1 MPTIRIFRHYIP
13 TPFFVLG
20 AVELIL
26 FLIAFYIG
34 VEIRFWGSPPSTFEA
49 LQPLFPKAVVYAM
62 VLLLGMIAMG
72 LYERRSHLGKKS
84 IVLRTAAAFL
94 LSLVPLSVAYY
105 IAPVLFLGRGAL
117 GYAHLIAYFVS
128 VLLRV
133 FFFRFAGQDVLKR
146 RILVLGAGAKAARIL
161 NMKTIKSLGGS
172 LIVGFVRMPGDA
184 STIGDIR
191 VITDNRP
198 LSALVNDLHID
209 EVVLATD
216 DRRMGLPTHD
226 ILDCKMSGVDVVD
239 LLTFFERETGQIR
252 LAILDPSWLFLSD
265 GFRQGVLRAY
275 LKRVFDICASLLLL
289 PIALPVM
296 VCVTV
301 LVLAENGWRGPI
313 LFSQIRTGEDERP
326 FRIYKFRSMQVGAEQ
341 DGVARWAS
349 ANDARITR
357 VGALLRKFRLD
368 ELPQLFNV
376 LLGDMS
382 FVGPRP
388 ERPEFVRK
396 LNEIPYYRERHRVK
410 PGLTG
415 WAQINYQ
422 YAATEEDTYNKLQY
436 DLYYVKNYSL
446 FIDLLILIKTVEVI
460 LLGKGAH

>member
-1 MPTIRIFRHYIP
+1 MPTIRIFRHYFP
-13 TPFFVLG
+13 TPFFILG
-20 AVELIL
+20 AVELLL
-26 FLIAFYIG
+26 FLVSFYVG
-34 VEIRFWGSPPSTFEA
+34 VELRFRGSTPFTIGS
-49 LQPLFPKAVVYAM
+49 LQPLFPKAVVYALF
-62 VLLLGMIAMG
+62 LLLCMIAMG
-72 LYERRSHLGKKS
+72 LYERRSHQGKKS
-84 IVLRTAAAFL
+84 IALRTAAAFL

-117 GYAHLIAYFVS
+117 GYAYIISYVGT

-133 FFFRFAGQDVLKR
+133 LFFKLAGKEVLKR

-161 NMKTIKSLGGS
+161 DMKSIEMLGGA
-172 LIVGFVRMPGDA
+172 LIAGFIRMPGDVP
-184 STIGDIR
+184 SFVTSRI
-191 VITDNRP
+191 ITDNRP
-198 LSALVNDLHID
+198 LPIIVSDLNID
-209 EVVLATD
+209 EVVLALD

-252 LAILDPSWLFLSD
+252 LDILDPSWLFLSD
-265 GFRQGVLRAY
+265 GFRQGVLRDY
-275 LKRVFDICASLLLL
+275 LKRIFDICASLLML
-289 PIALPVM
+289 PIVLPPM
-296 VCVTV
+296 ICVAV

-313 LFSQIRTGEDERP
+313 LFSQIRTGENERP
-326 FRIYKFRSMQVGAEQ
+326 FRIYKFRSMQVTAEQ

-368 ELPQLFNV
+368 ELPQLFNI

-388 ERPEFVRK
+388 ERPEFVQA

-422 YAATEEDTYNKLQY
+422 YADTEEDTYYKLQY
-436 DLYYVKNYSL
+436 DLYYVKNYSI
-446 FIDLLILIKTVEVI
+446 FIDLLIIIKTVEVI